1 VYNITGMNQAA
12 EDAEPGASNPE
23 TENEDVTRKINLSVV
38 KIKVMLNT
46 NIPGMEAT
54 PLTYNMLYHHDLE
67 KGKFSGKNYTM
78 PYYTHSVKYPKDVL
92 AEKTYANRVDFF
104 FNKTRFNKILRKNV
118 IDYIDENDEEVDYIP
133 DSGPDSENQD
143 DDDSVYAKIRSN
155 ADHNVKTML
164 ELLFPIADELG
175 NSFAVS
181 YDQYILQKPS
191 PDLFSLR
198 KIDPTTIL
206 NPTWV
211 PLYNYLTQRNYEPPL
226 QEVSYLQKDGTKY
239 IVAGVVWQN
248 DLINHPVYN
257 DFLSVYYT
265 RIREKD
271 THIRSIRDT
280 LKERTTIF
288 KDLLVRYMKY
298 PDSTSSKTVF
308 ESMIEF
314 LIQNSRGAMPKTRA
328 PNTEYAMNPD
338 EGIKRNEAEYN
349 KRGVIEKVVNYLG
362 VVDDIYKGYSGKVG
376 RQATGQI
383 RALQR
388 AQIKELSMD
397 KLNLIADNIA
407 NAYIEYTTYNK
418 GKQGGTEL
426 NLRDTSRILS
436 ELYNAALMLKT
447 IRLLDDFIR
456 DNIRRLDLNEK
467 NADGTDKS
475 KLETDIINT
484 IRQNFKLY
492 GQMNDD
498 LAERVK
504 NVVEPVRR
512 SSNPLLQNYLKELN
526 KPISENMKDKYALV
540 DIYNK
545 YIANIK
551 NTIKHRYIENFMN
564 VGVSTV
570 SGDKDDKSGE
580 TPEIYVYI
588 NVVSKDEYEKNRNRE
603 CIMSDDRI
611 ANNLRQVL
619 YANTMLNNSFPEVN
633 PYRAFKFLK
642 GSEANVQNDVVGNT
656 NTLLTNAAAPPPPT
670 KGGRRRKS
678 RKHAKLGKKHTRK
691 YLHHSK

>member
-1 VYNITGMNQAA
+1 MNQAE
-12 EDAEPGASNPE
+12 EDAEPGTSKTE
-23 TENEDVTRKINLSVV
+23 TENEDVARKVNLSVV

-104 FNKTRFNKILRKNV
+104 FNKTRFNKILRKNI

-133 DSGPDSENQD
+133 ESGDQV

-191 PDLFSLR
+191 PDLFTLR

-206 NPTWV
+206 NPTWI

-239 IVAGVVWQN
+239 IVTGVVWQN

-265 RIREKD
+265 RIREKE
-271 THIRSIRDT
+271 THIRSIRDV

-308 ESMIEF
+308 ESMIEI
-314 LIQNSRGAMPKTRA
+314 LIQNSRGAMPRTRTT
-328 PNTEYAMNPD
+328 NTEYAMNVD

-362 VVDDIYKGYSGKVG
+362 VVDDIYKGYSGKADG
-376 RQATGQI
+376 TAPPNI

-388 AQIKELSMD
+388 AQIKELSPE

-467 NADGTDKS
+467 NADGTEKS

-498 LAERVK
+498 LNERVK
-504 NVVEPVRR
+504 SVVEPARR

-526 KPISENMKDKYALV
+526 KPITENTKDKYALI

-551 NTIKHRYIENFMN
+551 NTIKRRYIDNFMN

-603 CIMSDDRI
+603 CIMADDRI
-611 ANNLRQVL
+611 TNNLRQVL

-642 GSEANVQNDVVGNT
+642 GSEANVQPDVVGNT
-656 NTLLTNAAAPPPPT
+656 NTLLPNTSEPPPS

-691 YLHHSK
+691 YRHHSK